1 MIGTTPFLCLHNPA
15 WLTEPPATLHAPLL
29 TVVPRIAAHGDI
41 VWADVRGL
49 PVRETTE
56 RIRNAFTLRNAL
68 TSTVKFG
75 VASTPIVAEVA
86 ARHAQQSV
94 TYVRDGYDGE
104 FLAYFP
110 VAVLRPEPA
119 LADLF
124 SGTGVELC
132 RDLARLTREEVEVR
146 FGAEGSR
153 LWRLARADDPRII
166 FAPVPRSLPEASLEW
181 TDYAIKRAE
190 RLVFVINALFGNVC
204 EALRAR
210 GDGAL
215 VVTLTFA
222 LMNRTSIDHPMRVA
236 RATASQT
243 AWMRMVRLELERIAL
258 PDAVTGITL
267 RVDATSGI
275 GIRQSDIF
283 DRGAGTESA
292 AEEALAQLMDD
303 QGAIVVEPENSAHPL
318 LDRRTSWTSLSAARV
333 MERAHAYAA
342 LHEDGDN
349 QHNRY
354 NHPVTALTLQ
364 LLPRP
369 QRISVATV
377 KRRRGD
383 EIPRSYRDDKST
395 THTIVDAAGPDRV
408 SGGRWDEP
416 YAREYFR
423 CVMEDGGLVW
433 LYREARTNAWYLHG
447 WWD

>member
-1 MIGTTPFLCLHNPA
+1 MPFLCLHNPA
-15 WLTEPPATLHAPLL
+15 WLAEPPATLHTPLL
-29 TVVPRIAAHGDI
+29 TIVPRIAAHGDV

-56 RIRNAFTLRNAL
+56 RIRNAFTLHNAL
-68 TSTVKFG
+68 SSTVSCG

-86 ARHAQQSV
+86 ARHSQQSV
-94 TYVRDGYDGE
+94 TYVRDGYDGD
-104 FLAYFP
+104 FLASFP

-119 LADLF
+119 LANLLN
-124 SGTGVELC
+124 GTGVEWC
-132 RDLARLTREEVEVR
+132 RDLARLTREEVEIR

-153 LWRLARADDPRII
+153 LWKLARADDPRII
-166 FAPVPRSLPEASLEW
+166 FGPVPHSLPEAALEW

-204 EALRAR
+204 EALKSR

-215 VVTLTFA
+215 TVTLRFA
-222 LMNRTSIDHPMRVA
+222 LMNRTVIEHPMRVA

-243 AWMRMVRLELERIAL
+243 AWMRLVRLELERIAL

-267 RVDATSGI
+267 RVDATSGT
-275 GIRQSDIF
+275 GTRQNDIF

-333 MERAHAYAA
+333 MERAHVYAE
-342 LHEDGDN
+342 HNGRDGE
-349 QHNRY
+349 
-354 NHPVTALTLQ
+354 TAAALTLQ
-364 LLPRP
+364 LLPEP
-369 QRISVATV
+369 QRITVATV
-377 KRRRGD
+377 KRRAD
-383 EIPRSYRDDKST
+383 EIPRSYRDEKNKY
-395 THTIVDAAGPDRV
+395 TIVDAAGPDRV

-423 CVMEDGGLVW
+423 CVMEDGGLKW

>member
-1 MIGTTPFLCLHNPA
+1 MPFLCLHNPA

-29 TVVPRIAAHGDI
+29 TIVPRIAAQGDI

-56 RIRNAFTLRNAL
+56 RIRNAFTSRNAL
-68 TSTVKFG
+68 ASTVKCG
-75 VASTPIVAEVA
+75 VANTPIVAEIA

-104 FLAYFP
+104 FLAHFP
-110 VAVLRPEPA
+110 VAVLRPDSV
-119 LADLF
+119 LANLL
-124 SGTGVELC
+124 SGTGVESC
-132 RDLARLTREEVEVR
+132 RDLARLTLEDVEIR
-146 FGAEGSR
+146 FGVDGSR

-190 RLVFVINALFGNVC
+190 RLVFVINALFGSVC
-204 EALRAR
+204 EALRTR

-215 VVTLTFA
+215 AVTLTFA
-222 LMNRTSIDHPMRVA
+222 LMNRTSIEHPMRVA

-243 AWMRMVRLELERIAL
+243 AWMRLVRLELDRIAL
-258 PDAVTGITL
+258 PDAVTGIAL
-267 RVDATSGI
+267 RVDATSGT
-275 GIRQSDIF
+275 GTRQTDIV

-333 MERAHAYAA
+333 MERAHMYATGRDNHDNRDNRA
-342 LHEDGDN
+342 LA
-349 QHNRY
+349 
-354 NHPVTALTLQ
+354 VLTLQ
-364 LLPRP
+364 LLPKP

-377 KRRRGD
+377 KRRD
-383 EIPRSYRDDKST
+383 EEIPRSYRDEKI
-395 THTIVDAAGPDRV
+395 THIIVDAAGPDRV

-423 CVMEDGGLVW
+423 CVMEEGILVW
-433 LYREARTNAWYLHG
+433 LYREARTNIWYLHG

>member
-1 MIGTTPFLCLHNPA
+1 TI
-15 WLTEPPATLHAPLL
+15 
-29 TVVPRIAAHGDI
+29 VPRIAAHGDI

-56 RIRNAFTLRNAL
+56 RIRNAFTSHNAL
-68 TSTVKFG
+68 ASTVRCG
-75 VASTPIVAEVA
+75 VAATPVVAEVA
-86 ARHAQQSV
+86 ARYAQQSV
-94 TYVRDGYDGE
+94 TYVRDGYDGD
-104 FLAYFP
+104 FLAHFP
-110 VAVLRPEPA
+110 VTVLRAEPA
-119 LADLF
+119 LANLLA
-124 SGTGVELC
+124 GTGVESC

-146 FGAEGSR
+146 FGAEGAR

-166 FAPVPRSLPEASLEW
+166 FGPIAHSLPEAALEW

-204 EALRAR
+204 GALKSR

-215 VVTLTFA
+215 TVTLSFA
-222 LMNRTSIDHPMRVA
+222 LMNRTVIEHPMRAA

-267 RVDATSGI
+267 RVDTTSGT
-275 GIRQSDIF
+275 GARQSNMF
-283 DRGAGTESA
+283 DRGYSTEAA

-303 QGAIVVEPENSAHPL
+303 QGAIVVDPENSAHPL

-333 MERAHAYAA
+333 MESAHVYAA
-342 LHEDGDN
+342 GRHNSDN
-349 QHNRY
+349 QA
-354 NHPVTALTLQ
+354 PAVLTLQ
-364 LLPRP
+364 LLPKP

-377 KRRRGD
+377 KRRGD
-383 EIPRSYRDDKST
+383 EVPRSYRDGERTYSV
-395 THTIVDAAGPDRV
+395 VDAAGPDRI
-408 SGGRWDEP
+408 SGSQWDEP

-423 CVMEDGGLVW
+423 CVMQDGGLVW
-433 LYREARTNAWYLHG
+433 LYRDARTSAWYLHG